1 MEVLTKDGLTYY
13 HNKIK
18 NAFVKQSDL
27 DTALNTAI
35 DNKLD
40 TIDWVTEIGD
50 AYVTPEQV
58 ADIISQSDLDNYLP
72 KSGGTMTGGITL
84 SGGGCFVVCDVT
96 NK

>member
-18 NAFVKQSDL
+18 NTFVKQSDL
-27 DTALNTAI
+27 DTAI

-58 ADIISQSDLDNYLP
+58 SDIVSRSDLDNYLP
-72 KSGGTMTGGITL
+72 KSGGTMTGGIIL
-84 SGGGCFVVCDVT
+84 SGGGRFVACDVG